1 MVMGDID
8 NNANGNGTMGNEVN
22 HMVTARRATT
32 TITTTTTM
40 ATTTMMV
47 TATARWAAARW
58 DKMTMAMVM
67 TMATGEMIIA

>member
-1 MVMGDID
+1 MAMGDID
-8 NNANGNGTMGNEVN
+8 NNANGNGAMGNEVN

-32 TITTTTTM
+32 TITTMTTM

-67 TMATGEMIIA
+67 TMATGETIIA